1 MSYIGNEPS
10 QTLASPTSQ
19 YFNGTGS
26 QTVFTLNRLVN
37 VSEDLEVFV
46 NNIQQEPGAG
56 KSYTATGSTL
66 TFDAAPSAGTNNVY
80 VVYRGLAEVTTRLEV
95 DPNSAISATTGTFTG
110 GLTVDTDT
118 LYVDSANNK
127 VGVGTTSPNSRLTT
141 QTSSTSTSAF
151 DFGVQVNNSF
161 ASNDSIA
168 AIGFHNRADV
178 NATGVGSA
186 IAFVGGGTSGGS
198 GNITFNIKNNS
209 DISNVVDVADEK
221 MRIDSLGRVTM
232 PGQPAFRAYG
242 NNQGAIS
249 SGEFT
254 GYTSTNFNIGN
265 HFSTS
270 TGRFTAPVA
279 GVYFF
284 RCDFRSNQSQGSGN
298 MFIDI
303 SINSGNTVCRHEEV
317 GNSFNALH
325 QTLAGLWYMNAGDY
339 ASILAGGG
347 VSNFNP
353 DNSPTDSF
361 AGFLV
366 S

>member
-1 MSYIGNEPS
+1 MSYIGGKPS
-10 QTLASPTSQ
+10 KELASPTSQ

-26 QTVFTLNRLVN
+26 ATVFTLDRPVN

-46 NNIQQEPGAG
+46 NNIQQEPGVG
-56 KSYTATGSTL
+56 KSYTATGTTL
-66 TFDAAPSAGTNNVY
+66 TFDAAPSSGTGNVY
-80 VVYRGLAEVTTRLEV
+80 VVYRGLAEVTTRLEH
-95 DPNSAISATTGTFTG
+95 DPNSALAATTGTFSG
-110 GLTVDTDT
+110 DLTVDTNT
-118 LYVDSANNK
+118 LYVDSTNNR
-127 VGVGTTSPNSRLTT
+127 VGIGTTFPDRSLHIAGSEPSVVLENTAQGTDLKTWRLYSNS
-141 QTSSTSTSAF
+141 SSLQIGTVDDAFSAGQNALEITRDNTDQITGMIFKTGNSTE
-151 DFGVQVNNSF
+151 
-161 ASNDSIA
+161 
-168 AIGFHNRADV
+168 R
-178 NATGVGSA
+178 
-186 IAFVGGGTSGGS
+186 
-198 GNITFNIKNNS
+198 
-209 DISNVVDVADEK
+209 

-232 PGQPAFRAYG
+232 PSQPAFRAFG

-249 SGEFT
+249 GGEFT

-270 TGRFTAPVA
+270 SGRFTAPVA

-325 QTLAGLWYMNAGDY
+325 QTLAGVWYMSAGDY
-339 ASILAGGG
+339 ASVLVGGG
-347 VSNFNP
+347 GSNFNP
-353 DNSPTDSF
+353 DNSSTDSF